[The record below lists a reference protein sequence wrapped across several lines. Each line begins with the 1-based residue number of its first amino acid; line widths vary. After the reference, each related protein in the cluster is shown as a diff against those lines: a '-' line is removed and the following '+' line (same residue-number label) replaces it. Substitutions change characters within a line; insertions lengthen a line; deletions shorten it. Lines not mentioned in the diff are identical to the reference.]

1 MSCVFV
7 EYKNAPNS
15 NFQIKSIVIRTFR
28 YSKRPPNSNR
38 MNSLKQT
45 CFLLILLVHS
55 AVPKPAHHFTSKS
68 KAAYGSCGY
77 IQICK
82 NDLSRLKLYI
92 ALDSEKS
99 ESKMRSS
106 RHQRRRVINHRRR
119 TKWNKRINKICCF
132 TDCNKDDEREIRVI
146 MDYDRDYRRYTIKNL
161 IRRFGGSNKG

>member
-99 ESKMRSS
+99 ESKMRM
-106 RHQRRRVINHRRR
+106 RDRRRI
-119 TKWNKRINKICCF
+119 KWNQRITKICCF
-132 TDCNKDDEREIRVI
+132 TVCNNDDEREIRVI
-146 MDYDRDYRRYTIKNL
+146 MDYNRDYRRHTIKQL
-161 IRRFGGSNKG
+161 TRRFGGSSRG

>member
-1 MSCVFV
+1 MFV
-7 EYKNAPNS
+7 
-15 NFQIKSIVIRTFR
+15 IKSSKIDTR
-28 YSKRPPNSNR
+28 YTKRPPNSNI

-55 AVPKPAHHFTSKS
+55 ATPKPAHHFTSKS
-68 KAAYGSCGY
+68 KAVYGSRSY

-161 IRRFGGSNKG
+161 IRRFGGSSKG